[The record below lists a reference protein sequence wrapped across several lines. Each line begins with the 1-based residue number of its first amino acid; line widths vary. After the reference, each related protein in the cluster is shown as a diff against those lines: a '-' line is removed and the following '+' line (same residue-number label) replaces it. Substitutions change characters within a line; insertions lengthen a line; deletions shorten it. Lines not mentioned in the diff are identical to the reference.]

1 MATTLA
7 RKESDQALT
16 TYSLRQLLVNA
27 GFKRVSVH
35 THRFPVTVSKEQ
47 MFEGFRQRDTSW
59 LGPLTDRE
67 IEAGIREVDAR
78 FPGDTLAFESVRDFL
93 VAEV

>member
-1 MATTLA
+1 MATILA
-7 RKESDQALT
+7 RRELDQALT
-16 TYSLRQLLVNA
+16 SDTLRQLLVDA
-27 GFKRVSVH
+27 GFKRVVVH
-35 THRFPVTVSKEQ
+35 THRFPVTVSKEH

-59 LGPLTDRE
+59 LGPLTDQE

-78 FPGDTLAFESVRDFL
+78 FPGDNLVFESVRDFL